1 MKGKIALFVAVLFS
15 ALSVSGLPCRAQ
27 TPTGEEIARRVHDRN
42 VGSDS
47 VAEAEMILVSKSG
60 HERVRTLRAYTKTD
74 GPVRKAIIR
83 FLSPADIEGT
93 GFLVL
98 EREGAETEQFL
109 YLPALRRAR
118 RIVSSQKSR
127 SFVNSDFTYEDMER
141 RPVEDFQHTLA
152 GEETV
157 EQVPCWVVDSAPK
170 PGVRSQ
176 YGRIRSWV
184 AKDLDVPLR
193 IHYFDKKGRPVKTY
207 QVQALQQ
214 IEGIWTETA
223 VVMHNLEDDHRTIV
237 KTLRIDCNTGLGDS
251 AFTVR
256 ALETW

>member
-1 MKGKIALFVAVLFS
+1 MTRILRAIGFFIGIFVAFGPEPSDV
-15 ALSVSGLPCRAQ
+15 RAMDG
-27 TPTGEEIARRVHDRN
+27 TTVTRKVYDRHLDN
-42 VGSDS
+42 DA
-47 VAEAEMILVSKSG
+47 VAEAEMTLVAKSG
-60 HERVRTLRAYTKTD
+60 QQVVRKFRAVTKTD
-74 GPVRKAIIR
+74 GPVRKALIR

-98 EREGAETEQFL
+98 EKERAETEQFL

-141 RPVEDFQHTLA
+141 RPVESFEHVLV
-152 GEETV
+152 GEESTESV
-157 EQVPCWVVDSAPK
+157 SCWVVDSTPK
-170 PGVRSQ
+170 DGTASQ

-184 AKDLDVPLR
+184 AKDMDVPLR
-193 IHYFDKKGRPVKTY
+193 MHYFDKSNRHIKTY
-207 QVQALQQ
+207 QVQSLQE
-214 IEGIWTETA
+214 IEDIWTEMA
-223 VVMHNLEDDHRTIV
+223 VVMHNLEDDHRTLLR
-237 KTLRIDCNTGLGDS
+237 TLSIDYNTGVDDS